1 MYAVRVMQTKLYDIN
16 KKELGEL
23 DLDPEIFGL
32 EVRPDIIKLVID
44 WQLAKRRAGT
54 QHTKTISEV
63 SGTTKKPHS
72 QKGTGRARQ
81 GSLRQ
86 VHMRGGAVSH
96 GPRPRSYEYALP
108 KKIRRLGMMHAL
120 STKFE
125 ENSLFVVKDIK
136 LKTPKTSDLSEKMLQ
151 FGFVSYFLI
160 DDEQVDKNFAL
171 ACQNLHKVNA
181 VPQIG
186 ANVYDIIK
194 HDCVIITESALAS
207 LVTRLK

>member
-1 MYAVRVMQTKLYDIN
+1 MQTKLYDLN
-16 KKELGEL
+16 KKELGDI

-96 GPRPRSYEYALP
+96 GPRPRSYDYALP
-108 KKIRRLGMMHAL
+108 KKVRRLGLMHAL
-120 STKFE
+120 SAKFE
-125 ENSLFVVKDIK
+125 ESSLIVVKDLK
-136 LKTPKTSDLSEKMLQ
+136 LKTPKTTDVSEKMAK
-151 FGFVSYFLI
+151 FGFKSYFLI
-160 DDEQVDKNFAL
+160 DDAEVNKNFAL
-171 ACQNLHKVNA
+171 GCQNLHKVNV
-181 VPQIG
+181 VPQVG
-186 ANVYDIIK
+186 ANVYDIVK
-194 HDCVIITESALAS
+194 HECVVITESALTT
-207 LVTRLK
+207 LVARLK